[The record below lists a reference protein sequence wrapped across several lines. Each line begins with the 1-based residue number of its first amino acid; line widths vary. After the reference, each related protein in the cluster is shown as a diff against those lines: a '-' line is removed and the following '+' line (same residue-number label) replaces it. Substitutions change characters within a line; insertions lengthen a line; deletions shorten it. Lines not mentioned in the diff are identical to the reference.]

1 LAIGNIALCGAAI
14 MTLRVGDT
22 LFVDRAGND
31 RPSITKGTFYDRE
44 KAAMNE
50 HDEAL
55 EHLDDIR
62 DGVGGLYRVSGAL
75 RTCYFLFRVN
85 LTG

>member
-1 LAIGNIALCGAAI
+1 

-31 RPSITKGTFYDRE
+31 RPSITKGTFYDRQ

-55 EHLDDIR
+55 
-62 DGVGGLYRVSGAL
+62 GGRSL
-75 RTCYFLFRVN
+75 
-85 LTG
+85 